1 LRPALAETR
10 AAPSVRDAYFGP
22 EAGLLPTP
30 VFARADLIAAPRPGP
45 LIVEEYD
52 ATTVVPPG
60 CAARRDEWDNVV
72 IEVG

>member
-1 LRPALAETR
+1 MRPPLDTPH
-10 AAPSVRDAYFGP
+10 AAPSARDAYFGP

-30 VFARADLIAAPRPGP
+30 VLARADLTAAPRPGP

-60 CAARRDEWDNVV
+60 CAARRDEWDNIV